1 MPLDSGQP
9 TEALG
14 ASTDTNSTSSQSE
27 PIKVAPVP
35 LPLID
40 WFWGK
45 AGQLLQRAIDEGAG
59 ELLIEDVYERLQ
71 SQQMHLLL
79 ALDGQKIL
87 AAFVTEVVN
96 YPRKRAL
103 RIVLAGGETPERWKH
118 QLREIL
124 HIGAKAIGATSVEVF
139 GRPGWARIWKGDPCI
154 RHVYTVIVE
163 DL

>member
-1 MPLDSGQP
+1 M
-9 TEALG
+9 EAPG
-14 ASTDTNSTSSQSE
+14 ALMDTNSISSPSE

-40 WFWGK
+40 CFWGK
-45 AGQLLQRAIDEGAG
+45 AGQLLQRGIDNGAG
-59 ELLIEDVYERLQ
+59 ELLLEDVYSRLQ
-71 SQQMHLLL
+71 SQHMHLLL
-79 ALDGQKIL
+79 ALDGQEIL

-103 RIVLAGGETPERWKH
+103 RIVLAGGKSPERWKH

-139 GRPGWARIWKGDPCI
+139 GRPGWARIWKGDPHI
-154 RHVYTVIVE
+154 RHMYTVIVE
-163 DL
+163 DI